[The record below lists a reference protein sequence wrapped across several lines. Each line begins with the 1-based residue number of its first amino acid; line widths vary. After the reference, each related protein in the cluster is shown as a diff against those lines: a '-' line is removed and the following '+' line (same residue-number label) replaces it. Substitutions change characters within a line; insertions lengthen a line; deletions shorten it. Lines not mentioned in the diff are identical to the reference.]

1 MSSELL
7 VEEGKVISAGKGFA
21 EISLTKSNL
30 CQECSAKILC
40 KTGKDDLKTIK
51 VIDPLG
57 VTAGDN
63 VKIAITGSSLLKSS
77 FILYGLPLIILVASI
92 MLSTILLDG
101 IDNLELYSFVIG
113 ISLTAIYYLL
123 GFFALISFQKTILPK
138 IISQSKDLR

>member
-7 VEEGKVISAGKGFA
+7 VEEGKVISTGKGFA
-21 EISLTKSNL
+21 EISLTRSSL
-30 CQECSAKILC
+30 CEECSAKIFC

-77 FILYGLPLIILVASI
+77 FILYGMPLIIMVIAIL
-92 MLSTILLDG
+92 LSNILLDG
-101 IDNLELYSFVIG
+101 IENLELYSFAIG
-113 ISLTAIYYLL
+113 ISLTAVYYLL
-123 GFFALISFQKTILPK
+123 GYFSLISFQKTILPK
-138 IISQSKDLR
+138 IISRHK